1 MIIMNIKKLSVAAAV
16 SALTFATA
24 SNAVLGPI
32 PIYLNT
38 EYRTANPVI
47 GSIASTLNFDAEDI
61 KATGANT
68 FIDFLATVPSV
79 GLFNGH
85 GNVPAV
91 FMRGG
96 HSNHTLILVDGVKIN
111 SASSQNGAAEYGLA
125 NVALND
131 IEKIEIVKGSGS
143 VLYGAQAVSGVINI
157 TTKKGANG
165 TRSTVSMKYG
175 THNSKTY
182 ELSAS
187 GGSTEG
193 FVRFSHNKY
202 TTDGIDA
209 RDADITD
216 DKDGVDNQT
225 TQIKFGNERHH
236 ITYLESRL
244 KNEYDRCWDG
254 TQSVDNCL
262 GDTKLNKVL
271 ISTNKKINNTW
282 SAKLSLAQIT
292 DTRDETKGSVFTLGD
307 QYKRTDIT
315 LLNDIRIDKA
325 LLNIGLSQVD
335 DKNTNNNQQITSK
348 EAFINWQKEIDNI
361 DINTGARHIKHSKF
375 SNETVYNLGIAKYL
389 DKGVKLTSTYNTAFT
404 APSLAQIN
412 AVATLEPETSKN
424 IELGIEKTYDWG
436 VVDVK
441 TYTNKIENAFRSDA
455 TTSWIWTNIGKLT
468 TKGIEVSV
476 SANINNY
483 DLDFSHSYNESRA
496 HDETTQAIR
505 RPKNMTNLTLNKRYA
520 KFNSKVQIIKKS
532 SSFDANNVELAG
544 YTLLNLSTQYQV
556 NNNAKA
562 SLTVN
567 NATDKDYTVA
577 NGFNQFGRTV
587 SLGLDYKF

>member
-1 MIIMNIKKLSVAAAV
+1 MQIRQLSLVAAI
-16 SALTFATA
+16 SALTFTTTT
-24 SNAVLGPI
+24 NAVLGPI

-38 EYRTANPVI
+38 EYRTENPVI
-47 GSIASTLNFDAEDI
+47 GSIASTLTFSDSDI

-68 FIDFLATVPSV
+68 FLDFLATVPSV

-96 HSNHTLILVDGVKIN
+96 HSNHTLILVDGIKIN

-157 TTKKGANG
+157 TTKQGADG
-165 TRSTVSMKYG
+165 ARSAFSMKYG

-193 FVRFSHNKY
+193 FIRFSHNKY

-209 RDADITD
+209 RDTDITD
-216 DKDGVDNQT
+216 DKDGVDNRT
-225 TQIKFGNERHH
+225 TQIKFGNENYHV
-236 ITYLESRL
+236 TYLESRL

-254 TQSVDNCL
+254 AQLVDNCL

-282 SAKLSLAQIT
+282 NAKLSLAQIT
-292 DTRDETKGSVFTLGD
+292 DTRDETKGVVFSLGD
-307 QYKRTDIT
+307 QYTRTDIT
-315 LLNDIRIDKA
+315 LLNDIKIDGA
-325 LLNIGLSQVD
+325 LLNISLSQVN
-335 DKNTNNNQQITSK
+335 DKNTNNNQQLNSK
-348 EAFINWQKEIDNI
+348 EAFINWQKEINSI
-361 DINTGARHIKHSKF
+361 DINTGARYIEHSKF
-375 SNETVYNLGIAKYL
+375 NNETVYNLGIAKYL
-389 DKGVKLTSTYNTAFT
+389 DKRVKLTSTYSTAFT

-436 VVDVK
+436 MVDARA
-441 TYTNKIENAFRSDA
+441 YSNKIENAFRSDV
-455 TTSWIWTNIGKLT
+455 TTGWDWTNIGRLLA
-468 TKGIEVSV
+468 KGIEVSV
-476 SANINNY
+476 NTNINNY
-483 DLDFSHSYNESRA
+483 DLIFSHGYNKSRS

-505 RPKNMTNLTLNKRYA
+505 RPKNTTNLTLGRQYA
-520 KFNSKVQIIKKS
+520 KFNSKMQIIKKS
-532 SSFDANNVELAG
+532 SSLDAGNVELAG

-587 SLGLDYKF
+587 SLGLDYNF

>member
-1 MIIMNIKKLSVAAAV
+1 MKLKQLPLVAAI
-16 SALTFATA
+16 SALTFTTTT
-24 SNAVLGPI
+24 NAVLGPI

-38 EYRTANPVI
+38 EYRTASPVI
-47 GSIASTLNFDAEDI
+47 GSIASTLSFDAEDI

-96 HSNHTLILVDGVKIN
+96 HSNHTLILVDGIKIN

-157 TTKKGANG
+157 TTKKGADG
-165 TRSTVSMKYG
+165 AHSTVSIKHG

-187 GGSTEG
+187 GGSAEG

-209 RDADITD
+209 RDADTTN
-216 DKDGVDNQT
+216 DKDGVDNRT
-225 TQIKFGNERHH
+225 TQIKFGNKHH
-236 ITYLESRL
+236 HVTYSESRL

-271 ISTNKKINNTW
+271 ISTSKKINNTW
-282 SAKLSLAQIT
+282 STKLSLAQIT

-307 QYKRTDIT
+307 QYKRVDIT
-315 LLNDIRIDKA
+315 LLNDIKIDKA

-436 VVDVK
+436 VINIK

-455 TTSWIWTNIGKLT
+455 TTRWIWTNVGRLA
-468 TKGIEVSV
+468 TKGTEVSV
-476 SANINNY
+476 STNINNY
-483 DLDFSHSYNESRA
+483 NLDFSHSYNESSA

-505 RPKNMTNLTLNKRYA
+505 RPKNITNLALNKRYD

-532 SSFDANNVELAG
+532 SSLDAGNVKLSG

-556 NNNAKA
+556 NNNTKA

-587 SLGLDYKF
+587 SLGLDYNF

>member
-1 MIIMNIKKLSVAAAV
+1 MQIRQLSLVAAIT
-16 SALTFATA
+16 ALTFTTTT
-24 SNAVLGPI
+24 NAVLGPI

-38 EYRTANPVI
+38 EYRTENPVI
-47 GSIASTLNFDAEDI
+47 GSIASTLTFSDSDI

-68 FIDFLATVPSV
+68 FLDFLATVPSV

-96 HSNHTLILVDGVKIN
+96 HSNHTLILVDGIKIN

-157 TTKKGANG
+157 TTKQGADG
-165 TRSTVSMKYG
+165 ARSAFSMKYG

-193 FVRFSHNKY
+193 FIRFSHNKY

-209 RDADITD
+209 RDTDITD
-216 DKDGVDNQT
+216 DKDGVDNRT
-225 TQIKFGNERHH
+225 TQIKFGNENYHV
-236 ITYLESRL
+236 TYLESRL

-254 TQSVDNCL
+254 AQLVDNCL

-282 SAKLSLAQIT
+282 NAKLSLAQIT
-292 DTRDETKGSVFTLGD
+292 DTRDETKGVVFSLGD
-307 QYKRTDIT
+307 QYTRTDIT
-315 LLNDIRIDKA
+315 LLNDIKIDGA
-325 LLNIGLSQVD
+325 LLNISLSQVN
-335 DKNTNNNQQITSK
+335 DKNTNNNQQLNSK
-348 EAFINWQKEIDNI
+348 EAFINWQKEINSI
-361 DINTGARHIKHSKF
+361 DINTGARYIEHSKF
-375 SNETVYNLGIAKYL
+375 NNETVYNLGIAKYL
-389 DKGVKLTSTYNTAFT
+389 DKRVKLTSTYSTAFT

-436 VVDVK
+436 MVDARA
-441 TYTNKIENAFRSDA
+441 YSNKIENAFRSDV
-455 TTSWIWTNIGKLT
+455 TTGWDWTNIGRLLA
-468 TKGIEVSV
+468 KGIEVSV
-476 SANINNY
+476 NTNINNY
-483 DLDFSHSYNESRA
+483 DLIFSHGYNKSRS

-505 RPKNMTNLTLNKRYA
+505 RPKNTTNLTLGRQYA
-520 KFNSKVQIIKKS
+520 KFNSKMQIIKKS
-532 SSFDANNVELAG
+532 SSLDAGNVELAG

-587 SLGLDYKF
+587 SLGLDYNF

>member
-1 MIIMNIKKLSVAAAV
+1 MKLKQLSLVAAI
-16 SALTFATA
+16 SALTFTTTT
-24 SNAVLGPI
+24 NAVLGPI

-38 EYRTANPVI
+38 EYRTASPVI
-47 GSIASTLNFDAEDI
+47 GSIASTLSFDAEDI

-143 VLYGAQAVSGVINI
+143 VLYGAQAISGVINI
-157 TTKKGANG
+157 TTKKGADG
-165 TRSTVSMKYG
+165 THSTVSMKYG

-187 GGSTEG
+187 GGSAEG

-216 DKDGVDNQT
+216 DKDGADNRT

-282 SAKLSLAQIT
+282 NTKLSLAQIT
-292 DTRDETKGSVFTLGD
+292 DTRDETKGGVFTLGD

-315 LLNDIRIDKA
+315 LLNDIKIDKA

-348 EAFINWQKEIDNI
+348 EAFINWQKEINSI
-361 DINTGARHIKHSKF
+361 DINTGARYIEHSKF
-375 SNETVYNLGIAKYL
+375 NNETVYNLGIAKYL
-389 DKGVKLTSTYNTAFT
+389 DKGVKLTSTYSTAFT

-436 VVDVK
+436 VVDVR
-441 TYTNKIENAFRSDA
+441 TYTNKIENAFRSDD
-455 TTSWIWTNIGKLT
+455 TTSWAWTNIGKLT

-505 RPKNMTNLTLNKRYA
+505 RPKNMTNLTLSKQYA
-520 KFNSKVQIIKKS
+520 KFNSKMQIIKKS
-532 SSFDANNVELAG
+532 SSLDAGNVELAG

-587 SLGLDYKF
+587 SLGLDYNF

>member
-1 MIIMNIKKLSVAAAV
+1 MQLKQLSLVAAI
-16 SALTFATA
+16 SALTFTTTT
-24 SNAVLGPI
+24 NAVLGPI

-38 EYRTANPVI
+38 EYRTENPVI
-47 GSIASTLNFDAEDI
+47 GSIASTLTFSDSDI

-68 FIDFLATVPSV
+68 FLDFLATVPSV

-96 HSNHTLILVDGVKIN
+96 HSNHTLILVDGIKIN

-157 TTKKGANG
+157 TTKQGADG
-165 TRSTVSMKYG
+165 ARSAFSMKYG

-193 FVRFSHNKY
+193 FIRFSHNKY

-209 RDADITD
+209 RDTDITD
-216 DKDGVDNQT
+216 DKDGVDNRT
-225 TQIKFGNERHH
+225 TQIKFGNENYHV
-236 ITYLESRL
+236 TYLESRL

-254 TQSVDNCL
+254 AQLVDNCL

-282 SAKLSLAQIT
+282 NAKLSLAQIT
-292 DTRDETKGSVFTLGD
+292 DTRDETKGVVFSLGD
-307 QYKRTDIT
+307 QYTRTDIT
-315 LLNDIRIDKA
+315 LLNDIKIDGA
-325 LLNIGLSQVD
+325 LLNISLSQVN
-335 DKNTNNNQQITSK
+335 DKNTNNNQQLNSK
-348 EAFINWQKEIDNI
+348 EAFINWQKEINSI
-361 DINTGARHIKHSKF
+361 DINTGARYIEHSKF
-375 SNETVYNLGIAKYL
+375 NNETVYNLGIAKYL
-389 DKGVKLTSTYNTAFT
+389 DKRVKLTSTYSTAFT

-436 VVDVK
+436 MVDARA
-441 TYTNKIENAFRSDA
+441 YSNKIENAFRSDV
-455 TTSWIWTNIGKLT
+455 TTGWDWTNIGRLLA
-468 TKGIEVSV
+468 KGIEVSV
-476 SANINNY
+476 NTNINNY
-483 DLDFSHSYNESRA
+483 DLIFSHGYNKSRS

-505 RPKNMTNLTLNKRYA
+505 RPKNTTNLTLGRQYA
-520 KFNSKVQIIKKS
+520 KFNSKMQIIKKS
-532 SSFDANNVELAG
+532 SSLDAGNVELAG

-587 SLGLDYKF
+587 SLGLDYNF

>member
-1 MIIMNIKKLSVAAAV
+1 MQIRQLSLVAAI
-16 SALTFATA
+16 SALTFTTTT
-24 SNAVLGPI
+24 NAVLGPI

-38 EYRTANPVI
+38 EYRTENPVI
-47 GSIASTLNFDAEDI
+47 GSIASTLTFTDSDI

-68 FIDFLATVPSV
+68 FLDFLATVPSV

-96 HSNHTLILVDGVKIN
+96 HSNHTLILVDGIKIN

-157 TTKKGANG
+157 TTKQGADG
-165 TRSTVSMKYG
+165 ARSAVSMKYG

-193 FVRFSHNKY
+193 FIRFSHNKY

-209 RDADITD
+209 RDTDITD
-216 DKDGVDNQT
+216 DKDGVDNRT
-225 TQIKFGNERHH
+225 TQIKFGNENYHV
-236 ITYLESRL
+236 TYLESRL

-254 TQSVDNCL
+254 AQLVDNCL

-282 SAKLSLAQIT
+282 NAKLSLAQIT
-292 DTRDETKGSVFTLGD
+292 DTRDETKGVVFSLGD
-307 QYKRTDIT
+307 QYTRTDIT
-315 LLNDIRIDKA
+315 LLNDIKIDGA
-325 LLNIGLSQVD
+325 LLNISLSQVN
-335 DKNTNNNQQITSK
+335 DKNTNNNQQLNSK
-348 EAFINWQKEIDNI
+348 EAFINWQKEINSI
-361 DINTGARHIKHSKF
+361 DINTGARYIEHSKF
-375 SNETVYNLGIAKYL
+375 NNETVYNLGIAKYL
-389 DKGVKLTSTYNTAFT
+389 DKRVKLTSTYSTAFT

-436 VVDVK
+436 MVDARA
-441 TYTNKIENAFRSDA
+441 YSNKIENAFRSDD
-455 TTSWIWTNIGKLT
+455 TTGWSWTNIGRLL

-476 SANINNY
+476 NTHINNY
-483 DLDFSHSYNESRA
+483 DLIFSHGYNKSRA

-505 RPKNMTNLTLNKRYA
+505 RPKNTTNLTLGRQYA
-520 KFNSKVQIIKKS
+520 KFNSKMQIIKKS
-532 SSFDANNVELAG
+532 SSLDTGNVELAG

-587 SLGLDYKF
+587 SLGLDYNF

>member
-1 MIIMNIKKLSVAAAV
+1 MQIRQLSLVAAI
-16 SALTFATA
+16 SALTFTTTT
-24 SNAVLGPI
+24 NAVLGPI

-38 EYRTANPVI
+38 EYRTENPVI
-47 GSIASTLNFDAEDI
+47 GSIASTLTFTDSDI

-68 FIDFLATVPSV
+68 FLDFLATVPSV

-96 HSNHTLILVDGVKIN
+96 HSNHTLILVDGIKIN

-157 TTKKGANG
+157 TTKQGADG
-165 TRSTVSMKYG
+165 ARSAFSMKYG

-193 FVRFSHNKY
+193 FIRFSHNKY

-209 RDADITD
+209 RDTDITD
-216 DKDGVDNQT
+216 DKDGVDNRT
-225 TQIKFGNERHH
+225 TQIKFGNENYHV
-236 ITYLESRL
+236 TYLESRL

-254 TQSVDNCL
+254 AQLVDNCL

-282 SAKLSLAQIT
+282 NAKLSLAQIT
-292 DTRDETKGSVFTLGD
+292 DTRDETKGVVFSLGD
-307 QYKRTDIT
+307 QYTRTDIT
-315 LLNDIRIDKA
+315 LLNDIKIDGA
-325 LLNIGLSQVD
+325 LLNISLSQVN
-335 DKNTNNNQQITSK
+335 DKNTNNNQQINSK
-348 EAFINWQKEIDNI
+348 EAFINWQKEINSI
-361 DINTGARHIKHSKF
+361 DINTGARYIEHSKF
-375 SNETVYNLGIAKYL
+375 NNETVYNLGIAKYL
-389 DKGVKLTSTYNTAFT
+389 DKRVKLTSTYSTAFT

-436 VVDVK
+436 MVDARA
-441 TYTNKIENAFRSDA
+441 YSNKIENAFRSDV
-455 TTSWIWTNIGKLT
+455 TTGWDWTNIGRLLA
-468 TKGIEVSV
+468 KGIEVSV
-476 SANINNY
+476 NTNINNY
-483 DLDFSHSYNESRA
+483 DLIFSHGYNKSRS

-505 RPKNMTNLTLNKRYA
+505 RPKNTTNLTLGRQYA
-520 KFNSKVQIIKKS
+520 KFNSKMQIIKKS
-532 SSFDANNVELAG
+532 SSLDAGNVELAG

-587 SLGLDYKF
+587 SLGLDYNF

>member
-1 MIIMNIKKLSVAAAV
+1 MQIRQLSLVAAI
-16 SALTFATA
+16 SALTFTTTT
-24 SNAVLGPI
+24 NAVLGPI

-38 EYRTANPVI
+38 EYRTENPVI
-47 GSIASTLNFDAEDI
+47 GSIASTLTFSDSDI

-68 FIDFLATVPSV
+68 FLDFLATVPSV

-96 HSNHTLILVDGVKIN
+96 HSNHTLILVDGIKIN

-157 TTKKGANG
+157 TTKQGADG
-165 TRSTVSMKYG
+165 ARSAFSMKYG

-209 RDADITD
+209 RDTDITD
-216 DKDGVDNQT
+216 DKDGVDNRT
-225 TQIKFGNERHH
+225 TQIKFGNENYHV
-236 ITYLESRL
+236 TYLESRL

-254 TQSVDNCL
+254 AQLVDNCL

-282 SAKLSLAQIT
+282 NAKLSLAQIT
-292 DTRDETKGSVFTLGD
+292 DTRDETKGVVFSLGD
-307 QYKRTDIT
+307 QYTRTDIT
-315 LLNDIRIDKA
+315 LLNDIKIDGA
-325 LLNIGLSQVD
+325 LLNISLSQVN
-335 DKNTNNNQQITSK
+335 DKNTNNNQQINSK
-348 EAFINWQKEIDNI
+348 EAFINWQKEINSI
-361 DINTGARHIKHSKF
+361 DINTGARYIEHSKF
-375 SNETVYNLGIAKYL
+375 NNETVYNLGIAKYL
-389 DKGVKLTSTYNTAFT
+389 DKRVKLTSTYSTAFT

-436 VVDVK
+436 MVDARA
-441 TYTNKIENAFRSDA
+441 YSNKIENAFRSDV
-455 TTSWIWTNIGKLT
+455 TTGWDWTNIGRLLA
-468 TKGIEVSV
+468 KGIEVSV
-476 SANINNY
+476 NTNINNY
-483 DLDFSHSYNESRA
+483 DLIFSHGYNKSRS

-505 RPKNMTNLTLNKRYA
+505 RPKNTTNLTLGRQYA
-520 KFNSKVQIIKKS
+520 KFNSKMQIIKKS
-532 SSFDANNVELAG
+532 SSLDAGNVELAG

-587 SLGLDYKF
+587 SLGLDYNF

>member
-1 MIIMNIKKLSVAAAV
+1 MQIRQLSLVAAI
-16 SALTFATA
+16 SALTFTTTT
-24 SNAVLGPI
+24 NAVLGPI

-38 EYRTANPVI
+38 EYRTENPVI
-47 GSIASTLNFDAEDI
+47 GSIASTLTFTDSDI

-68 FIDFLATVPSV
+68 FLDFLATVPSV

-96 HSNHTLILVDGVKIN
+96 HSNHTLILVDGIKIN

-157 TTKKGANG
+157 TTKQGADG
-165 TRSTVSMKYG
+165 ARSAVSMKYG

-193 FVRFSHNKY
+193 FIRFSHNKY

-209 RDADITD
+209 RDTDITD
-216 DKDGVDNQT
+216 DKDGVDNRT
-225 TQIKFGNERHH
+225 TQIKFGNENYHV
-236 ITYLESRL
+236 TYLESRL

-254 TQSVDNCL
+254 AQLVDNCL

-282 SAKLSLAQIT
+282 NAKLSLAQIT
-292 DTRDETKGSVFTLGD
+292 DTRDETKGVVFSLGD
-307 QYKRTDIT
+307 QYTRTDIT
-315 LLNDIRIDKA
+315 LLNDIKIDGA
-325 LLNIGLSQVD
+325 LLNISLSQVN
-335 DKNTNNNQQITSK
+335 DKNTNNNQQLNSK
-348 EAFINWQKEIDNI
+348 EAFINWQKEINSI
-361 DINTGARHIKHSKF
+361 DINTGARYIEHSKF
-375 SNETVYNLGIAKYL
+375 NNETVYNLGIAKYL
-389 DKGVKLTSTYNTAFT
+389 DKRVKLTSTYSTAFT

-436 VVDVK
+436 MVDARA
-441 TYTNKIENAFRSDA
+441 YSNKIENAFRSDV
-455 TTSWIWTNIGKLT
+455 TTGWDWTNIGRLLA
-468 TKGIEVSV
+468 KGIEVSV
-476 SANINNY
+476 NTNINNY
-483 DLDFSHSYNESRA
+483 DLIFSHGYNKSRA

-505 RPKNMTNLTLNKRYA
+505 RPKNTTNLTLGRQYA
-520 KFNSKVQIIKKS
+520 KFNSKMQIIKKS
-532 SSFDANNVELAG
+532 SSLDAGNVELAG

-587 SLGLDYKF
+587 SLGLDYNF

>member
-1 MIIMNIKKLSVAAAV
+1 MKLKQLSLVAAI
-16 SALTFATA
+16 SALTFTTTT
-24 SNAVLGPI
+24 NAVLGPI

-38 EYRTANPVI
+38 EYRTASPVI
-47 GSIASTLNFDAEDI
+47 GSIASTLSFDAEDI

-143 VLYGAQAVSGVINI
+143 VLYGAQAISGVINI
-157 TTKKGANG
+157 TTKKGADG
-165 TRSTVSMKYG
+165 THSTVSMKYG

-187 GGSTEG
+187 GGSAEG

-216 DKDGVDNQT
+216 DKDGADNRA

-282 SAKLSLAQIT
+282 NTKLSLAQIT
-292 DTRDETKGSVFTLGD
+292 DTRDETKGGVFTLGD

-315 LLNDIRIDKA
+315 LLNDIKIDKA

-348 EAFINWQKEIDNI
+348 EAFINWQKEINSI
-361 DINTGARHIKHSKF
+361 DINTGARYIEHSKF
-375 SNETVYNLGIAKYL
+375 NNETVYNLGIAKYL
-389 DKGVKLTSTYNTAFT
+389 DKGVKLTSTYSTAFT

-436 VVDVK
+436 VVDVR
-441 TYTNKIENAFRSDA
+441 TYTNKIENAFRSDD
-455 TTSWIWTNIGKLT
+455 TTSWAWTNIGKLT

-505 RPKNMTNLTLNKRYA
+505 RPKNMTNLTLSKQYA
-520 KFNSKVQIIKKS
+520 KFNSKMQIIKKS
-532 SSFDANNVELAG
+532 SSLDAGNVELAG

-587 SLGLDYKF
+587 SLGLDYNF

>member
-1 MIIMNIKKLSVAAAV
+1 MQLRQLSLVAAI
-16 SALTFATA
+16 SALTFSTTT
-24 SNAVLGPI
+24 NAVLGPI

-38 EYRTANPVI
+38 EYRTENPVI
-47 GSIASTLNFDAEDI
+47 GSIASTLTFSDSDI

-68 FIDFLATVPSV
+68 FLDFLATVPSV

-96 HSNHTLILVDGVKIN
+96 HSNHTLILVDGIKIN

-157 TTKKGANG
+157 TTKQGADG
-165 TRSTVSMKYG
+165 ARSAFSMKYG

-193 FVRFSHNKY
+193 FIRFSHNKY

-209 RDADITD
+209 RDTDITD
-216 DKDGVDNQT
+216 DKDGVDNRT
-225 TQIKFGNERHH
+225 TQIKFGNENYHV
-236 ITYLESRL
+236 TYLESRL

-254 TQSVDNCL
+254 AQLVDNCL

-282 SAKLSLAQIT
+282 NAKLSLAQIT
-292 DTRDETKGSVFTLGD
+292 DTRDETKGVVFSLGD
-307 QYKRTDIT
+307 QYTRTDIT
-315 LLNDIRIDKA
+315 LLNDIKIDGA
-325 LLNIGLSQVD
+325 LLNISLSQVN
-335 DKNTNNNQQITSK
+335 DKNTNNNQQLNSK
-348 EAFINWQKEIDNI
+348 EAFINWQKEINSI
-361 DINTGARHIKHSKF
+361 DINTGARYIEHSKF
-375 SNETVYNLGIAKYL
+375 NNETVYNLGIAKYL
-389 DKGVKLTSTYNTAFT
+389 DKRVKLTSTYSTAFT

-436 VVDVK
+436 MVDARA
-441 TYTNKIENAFRSDA
+441 YSNKIENAFRSDV
-455 TTSWIWTNIGKLT
+455 TTGWDWTNIGRLLA
-468 TKGIEVSV
+468 KGIEVSV
-476 SANINNY
+476 NTNINNY
-483 DLDFSHSYNESRA
+483 DLIFSHGYNKSRS

-505 RPKNMTNLTLNKRYA
+505 RPKNTTNLTLGRQYA
-520 KFNSKVQIIKKS
+520 KFNSKMQIIKKS
-532 SSFDANNVELAG
+532 SSLDAGNVELAG

-587 SLGLDYKF
+587 SLGLDYNF

>member
-1 MIIMNIKKLSVAAAV
+1 MQLKQLSLVAAI
-16 SALTFATA
+16 SALTFTTTT
-24 SNAVLGPI
+24 NAVLGPI

-38 EYRTANPVI
+38 EYRTENPVI
-47 GSIASTLNFDAEDI
+47 GSIASTLTFSDSDI

-68 FIDFLATVPSV
+68 FLDFLATVPSV

-96 HSNHTLILVDGVKIN
+96 HSNHTLILVDGIKIN

-157 TTKKGANG
+157 TTKQGADG
-165 TRSTVSMKYG
+165 ARSAFSMKYG

-193 FVRFSHNKY
+193 FIRFSHNKY

-209 RDADITD
+209 RDTDITD
-216 DKDGVDNQT
+216 DKDGVDNRT
-225 TQIKFGNERHH
+225 TQIKFGNENYHV
-236 ITYLESRL
+236 TYLESRL

-254 TQSVDNCL
+254 AQLVDNCL

-282 SAKLSLAQIT
+282 NAKLSLAQIT
-292 DTRDETKGSVFTLGD
+292 DTRDETKGVVFSLGD
-307 QYKRTDIT
+307 QYTRTDIT
-315 LLNDIRIDKA
+315 LLNDIKIDGA
-325 LLNIGLSQVD
+325 LLNISLSQVN
-335 DKNTNNNQQITSK
+335 DKNTNNNQQLNSK
-348 EAFINWQKEIDNI
+348 EAFINWQKEINSI
-361 DINTGARHIKHSKF
+361 DINTGARYIEHSKF
-375 SNETVYNLGIAKYL
+375 NNETVYNLGIAKYL
-389 DKGVKLTSTYNTAFT
+389 DKRVKLTSTYSTAFT

-436 VVDVK
+436 MVDARA
-441 TYTNKIENAFRSDA
+441 YSNKIENAFRSDV
-455 TTSWIWTNIGKLT
+455 TTGWDWTNIGRLLA
-468 TKGIEVSV
+468 KGIEVSV
-476 SANINNY
+476 NTNINNY
-483 DLDFSHSYNESRA
+483 DLIFSHGYNKSRS

-505 RPKNMTNLTLNKRYA
+505 RPKNTTNLTLGRQYA
-520 KFNSKVQIIKKS
+520 KFNSKMQIIKKS
-532 SSFDANNVELAG
+532 SSLDTGNVELAG

-587 SLGLDYKF
+587 SLGLDYNF

>member
-1 MIIMNIKKLSVAAAV
+1 MNIKQLSVAAAV
-16 SALTFATA
+16 SALTFTTA

-38 EYRTANPVI
+38 EYRTDSPVI
-47 GSIASTLNFDAEDI
+47 GSIASTLSFDAEDI

-157 TTKKGANG
+157 TTKKGADG
-165 TRSTVSMKYG
+165 THSTVSMKYG

-187 GGSTEG
+187 GGSAEG

-216 DKDGVDNQT
+216 DKDGADNRA

-282 SAKLSLAQIT
+282 NTKLSLAQIT
-292 DTRDETKGSVFTLGD
+292 DTRDETKGGVFTLGD

-315 LLNDIRIDKA
+315 LLNDIKIDKA

-348 EAFINWQKEIDNI
+348 EAFINWQKEINSI
-361 DINTGARHIKHSKF
+361 DINTGARYIEHSKF
-375 SNETVYNLGIAKYL
+375 NNETVYNLGIAKYL
-389 DKGVKLTSTYNTAFT
+389 DKGVKLTSTYSTAFT

-436 VVDVK
+436 VVDVR
-441 TYTNKIENAFRSDA
+441 TYTNKIENAFRSDD
-455 TTSWIWTNIGKLT
+455 TTSWAWTNIGKLT

-505 RPKNMTNLTLNKRYA
+505 RPKNMTNLTLSKQYA
-520 KFNSKVQIIKKS
+520 KFNSKMQIIKKS
-532 SSFDANNVELAG
+532 SSLDAGNVELAG

-587 SLGLDYKF
+587 SLGLDYNF

>member
-1 MIIMNIKKLSVAAAV
+1 MQIRQLSLVAAI
-16 SALTFATA
+16 SALTFTTTT
-24 SNAVLGPI
+24 NAVLGPI

-38 EYRTANPVI
+38 EYRTENPVI
-47 GSIASTLNFDAEDI
+47 GSIASTLTFSDSDI

-68 FIDFLATVPSV
+68 FLDFLATVPSV

-96 HSNHTLILVDGVKIN
+96 HSNHTLILVDGIKIN

-157 TTKKGANG
+157 TTKQGADG
-165 TRSTVSMKYG
+165 ARSAFSMKYG

-193 FVRFSHNKY
+193 FIRFSHNKY

-209 RDADITD
+209 RDTDITD
-216 DKDGVDNQT
+216 DKDGVDNRT
-225 TQIKFGNERHH
+225 TQIKFGNENYHV
-236 ITYLESRL
+236 TYLESRL

-254 TQSVDNCL
+254 AQLVDNCL

-282 SAKLSLAQIT
+282 NAKLSLAQIT
-292 DTRDETKGSVFTLGD
+292 DTRDETKGVVFSLGD
-307 QYKRTDIT
+307 QYTRTDIT
-315 LLNDIRIDKA
+315 LLNDIKIDGA
-325 LLNIGLSQVD
+325 LLNISLSQVN
-335 DKNTNNNQQITSK
+335 DKNTNNNQQLNSK
-348 EAFINWQKEIDNI
+348 EAFINWQKEINSI
-361 DINTGARHIKHSKF
+361 DINTGARYIEHSKF
-375 SNETVYNLGIAKYL
+375 NNETVYNLGIAKYL
-389 DKGVKLTSTYNTAFT
+389 DKRVKLTSTYSTAFT

-436 VVDVK
+436 MVDARA
-441 TYTNKIENAFRSDA
+441 YSNKIENAFRSDV
-455 TTSWIWTNIGKLT
+455 TTGWDWTNIGRLLA
-468 TKGIEVSV
+468 KGIEVSV
-476 SANINNY
+476 NTNINNY
-483 DLDFSHSYNESRA
+483 DLIFSHGYNKSRA

-505 RPKNMTNLTLNKRYA
+505 RPKNTTNLTLGRQYA
-520 KFNSKVQIIKKS
+520 KFNSKMQIIKKS
-532 SSFDANNVELAG
+532 SSLDAGNVELAG

-587 SLGLDYKF
+587 SLGLDYNF

>member
-1 MIIMNIKKLSVAAAV
+1 MKLKQLSLVAAI
-16 SALTFATA
+16 SALTFTTTT
-24 SNAVLGPI
+24 NAVLGPI

-38 EYRTANPVI
+38 EYRTDSPVI
-47 GSIASTLNFDAEDI
+47 GSIASTLSFDAEDI

-68 FIDFLATVPSV
+68 FLDFLATVPSV

-96 HSNHTLILVDGVKIN
+96 HSNHTLILVDGIKIN

-157 TTKKGANG
+157 TTKKGADS
-165 TRSTVSMKYG
+165 TRSAISMKYG

-182 ELSAS
+182 DLSVS
-187 GGSTEG
+187 GGSVDG

-209 RDADITD
+209 RDADTTN
-216 DKDGVDNQT
+216 DKDGVDNRT
-225 TQIKFGNERHH
+225 TQIKFGNEHYH
-236 ITYLESRL
+236 VTYLESRL

-282 SAKLSLAQIT
+282 NAKLSLAQIT

-315 LLNDIRIDKA
+315 LLNDIKIDEA

-348 EAFINWQKEIDNI
+348 EAFINWQKKINSI
-361 DINTGARHIKHSKF
+361 DINTGARYIEHSKF
-375 SNETVYNLGIAKYL
+375 NNETVYNLGIAKHL
-389 DKGVKLTSTYNTAFT
+389 DKGVKLTSTYSTAFT
-404 APSLAQIN
+404 TPSLAQIN

-436 VVDVK
+436 MVDVR

-455 TTSWIWTNIGKLT
+455 TTSWIWTNIGRLT
-468 TKGIEVSV
+468 TKGIEVS
-476 SANINNY
+476 ANTNINNY
-483 DLDFSHSYNESRA
+483 DLNFSHGYNKSRA

-505 RPKNMTNLTLNKRYA
+505 RPKKTTNLTLSKQYA
-520 KFNSKVQIIKKS
+520 KFNSKMQIIKKS
-532 SSFDANNVELAG
+532 SSLDAGNIELAG

-556 NNNAKA
+556 NNNTKA

-567 NATDKDYTVA
+567 NATNKDYTVA

-587 SLGLDYKF
+587 SLGLDYNF

>member
-1 MIIMNIKKLSVAAAV
+1 MKLKQLSLVAAI
-16 SALTFATA
+16 SALTFTTTT
-24 SNAVLGPI
+24 NAVLGPI

-38 EYRTANPVI
+38 EYRTASPVI
-47 GSIASTLNFDAEDI
+47 GSIASTLSFDAEDI

-157 TTKKGANG
+157 TTKKGADG
-165 TRSTVSMKYG
+165 THSTVSMKYG

-187 GGSTEG
+187 GGSAEG

-216 DKDGVDNQT
+216 DKDGADNRA

-282 SAKLSLAQIT
+282 NTKLSLAQIT
-292 DTRDETKGSVFTLGD
+292 DTRDETKGGVFTLGD

-315 LLNDIRIDKA
+315 LLNDIKIDKA

-348 EAFINWQKEIDNI
+348 EAFINWQKEINSI
-361 DINTGARHIKHSKF
+361 DINTGARYIEHSKF
-375 SNETVYNLGIAKYL
+375 NNETVYNLGIAKYL
-389 DKGVKLTSTYNTAFT
+389 DKGVKLTSTYSTAFT

-436 VVDVK
+436 VVDVR
-441 TYTNKIENAFRSDA
+441 TYTNKIENAFRSDD
-455 TTSWIWTNIGKLT
+455 TTSWAWTNIGKLT

-505 RPKNMTNLTLNKRYA
+505 RPKNMTNLTLSKQYA
-520 KFNSKVQIIKKS
+520 KFNSKMQIIKKS
-532 SSFDANNVELAG
+532 SSLDAGNVELAG

-587 SLGLDYKF
+587 SLGLDYNF

>member
-1 MIIMNIKKLSVAAAV
+1 
-16 SALTFATA
+16 
-24 SNAVLGPI
+24 
-32 PIYLNT
+32 
-38 EYRTANPVI
+38 
-47 GSIASTLNFDAEDI
+47 
-61 KATGANT
+61 
-68 FIDFLATVPSV
+68 
-79 GLFNGH
+79 
-85 GNVPAV
+85 
-91 FMRGG
+91 MRGG
-96 HSNHTLILVDGVKIN
+96 HSNHTLILVDGIKIN

-157 TTKKGANG
+157 TTKQGADG
-165 TRSTVSMKYG
+165 ARSAVSMKYG

-209 RDADITD
+209 RDTDITD
-216 DKDGVDNQT
+216 DKDGVDNRT
-225 TQIKFGNERHH
+225 TQIKFGNENYHV
-236 ITYLESRL
+236 TYLESRL

-254 TQSVDNCL
+254 AQLVDNCL

-282 SAKLSLAQIT
+282 NAKLSLAQIT
-292 DTRDETKGSVFTLGD
+292 DTRDETKGVVFSLGD

-315 LLNDIRIDKA
+315 LLNDIKIDGA
-325 LLNIGLSQVD
+325 LLNISLSQVN
-335 DKNTNNNQQITSK
+335 DKNINNNQQINSK
-348 EAFINWQKEIDNI
+348 EAFINWQKEINSI
-361 DINTGARHIKHSKF
+361 DINTGARYIEHSKF
-375 SNETVYNLGIAKYL
+375 NNETVYNLGIAKYL
-389 DKGVKLTSTYNTAFT
+389 DKRVKLTSTYSTAFT

-436 VVDVK
+436 MVDARA
-441 TYTNKIENAFRSDA
+441 YSNKIENAFRSDD
-455 TTSWIWTNIGKLT
+455 TTGWSWTNIGRLL

-476 SANINNY
+476 NTHINNY
-483 DLDFSHSYNESRA
+483 DLIFSHGYNKSRA

-505 RPKNMTNLTLNKRYA
+505 RPKNTTNLTLGRQYA
-520 KFNSKVQIIKKS
+520 KFNSKMQIIKKS
-532 SSFDANNVELAG
+532 SSLDTGNVELAG

-587 SLGLDYKF
+587 SLGLDYNF

>member
-1 MIIMNIKKLSVAAAV
+1 MQIRQLSLVAAI
-16 SALTFATA
+16 SALTFTTTT
-24 SNAVLGPI
+24 NAVLGPI

-38 EYRTANPVI
+38 EYRTENPVI
-47 GSIASTLNFDAEDI
+47 GSIASTLTFTDSDI

-68 FIDFLATVPSV
+68 FLDFLATVPSV

-96 HSNHTLILVDGVKIN
+96 HSNHTLILVDGIKIN

-157 TTKKGANG
+157 TTKQGADG
-165 TRSTVSMKYG
+165 ARSAFSMKYG

-193 FVRFSHNKY
+193 FIRFSHNKY

-209 RDADITD
+209 RDTDITD
-216 DKDGVDNQT
+216 DKDGVDNRT
-225 TQIKFGNERHH
+225 TQIKFGNENYHV
-236 ITYLESRL
+236 TYLESRL

-254 TQSVDNCL
+254 AQLVDNCL

-282 SAKLSLAQIT
+282 NAKLSLAQIT
-292 DTRDETKGSVFTLGD
+292 DTRDETKGVVFSLGD
-307 QYKRTDIT
+307 QYTRTDIT
-315 LLNDIRIDKA
+315 LLNDIKIDGA
-325 LLNIGLSQVD
+325 LLNISLSQVN
-335 DKNTNNNQQITSK
+335 DKNTNNNQQLNSK
-348 EAFINWQKEIDNI
+348 EAFINWQKEINSI
-361 DINTGARHIKHSKF
+361 DINTGARYIEHSKF
-375 SNETVYNLGIAKYL
+375 NNETVYNLGIAKYL
-389 DKGVKLTSTYNTAFT
+389 DKRVKLTSTYSTAFT

-436 VVDVK
+436 MVDARA
-441 TYTNKIENAFRSDA
+441 YSNKIENAFRSDD
-455 TTSWIWTNIGKLT
+455 TTGWSWTNIGRLL

-476 SANINNY
+476 NTHINNY
-483 DLDFSHSYNESRA
+483 DLIFSHGYNKSRS

-505 RPKNMTNLTLNKRYA
+505 RPKNTTNLTLGRQYA
-520 KFNSKVQIIKKS
+520 KFNSKMQIIKKS
-532 SSFDANNVELAG
+532 SSLDAGNVELAG

-587 SLGLDYKF
+587 SLGLDYNF

>member
-1 MIIMNIKKLSVAAAV
+1 MQIRQLSLVAAI
-16 SALTFATA
+16 SALTFTTTT
-24 SNAVLGPI
+24 NAVLGPI

-38 EYRTANPVI
+38 EYRTENPVI
-47 GSIASTLNFDAEDI
+47 GSIASTLTFTDSDI

-68 FIDFLATVPSV
+68 FLDFLATVPSV

-96 HSNHTLILVDGVKIN
+96 HSNHTLILVDGIKIN

-157 TTKKGANG
+157 TTKQGADG
-165 TRSTVSMKYG
+165 ARSAFSMKYG

-193 FVRFSHNKY
+193 FIRFSHNKY

-209 RDADITD
+209 RDTDITD
-216 DKDGVDNQT
+216 DKDGVDNRT
-225 TQIKFGNERHH
+225 TQIKFGNENYHV
-236 ITYLESRL
+236 TYLESRL

-254 TQSVDNCL
+254 AQLVDNCL

-282 SAKLSLAQIT
+282 NAKLSLAQIT
-292 DTRDETKGSVFTLGD
+292 DTRDETKGVVFSLGD
-307 QYKRTDIT
+307 QYTRTDIT
-315 LLNDIRIDKA
+315 LLNDIKIDGA
-325 LLNIGLSQVD
+325 LLNISLSQVN
-335 DKNTNNNQQITSK
+335 DKNINNNQQINSK
-348 EAFINWQKEIDNI
+348 EAFINWQKEINSI
-361 DINTGARHIKHSKF
+361 DINTGARYIEHSKF
-375 SNETVYNLGIAKYL
+375 NNETVYNLGIAKYL
-389 DKGVKLTSTYNTAFT
+389 DKRVKLTSTYSTAFT

-436 VVDVK
+436 MVDARA
-441 TYTNKIENAFRSDA
+441 YSNKIENAFRSDV
-455 TTSWIWTNIGKLT
+455 TTGWDWTNIGRLLA
-468 TKGIEVSV
+468 KGIEVSV
-476 SANINNY
+476 NTNINNY
-483 DLDFSHSYNESRA
+483 DLIFSHGYNKSRS

-505 RPKNMTNLTLNKRYA
+505 RPKNTTNLTLGRQYA
-520 KFNSKVQIIKKS
+520 KFNSKMQIIKKS
-532 SSFDANNVELAG
+532 SSLDAGNVELAG

-587 SLGLDYKF
+587 SLGLDYNF

>member
-1 MIIMNIKKLSVAAAV
+1 MKLKQLSLVAAI
-16 SALTFATA
+16 SALTFTTTT
-24 SNAVLGPI
+24 NAVLGPI

-38 EYRTANPVI
+38 EYRTASPVI
-47 GSIASTLNFDAEDI
+47 GSIASTLSFDAEDI

-157 TTKKGANG
+157 TTKKGADG
-165 TRSTVSMKYG
+165 THSTVSMKYG

-187 GGSTEG
+187 GGSAEG

-216 DKDGVDNQT
+216 DKDGADNRT

-282 SAKLSLAQIT
+282 NTKLSLAQIT
-292 DTRDETKGSVFTLGD
+292 DTRDETKGGVFTLGD

-315 LLNDIRIDKA
+315 LLNDIKIDKA

-348 EAFINWQKEIDNI
+348 EAFINWQKEINSI
-361 DINTGARHIKHSKF
+361 DINTGARYIEHSKF
-375 SNETVYNLGIAKYL
+375 NNETVYNLGIAKYL
-389 DKGVKLTSTYNTAFT
+389 DKGVKLTSTYSTAFT

-436 VVDVK
+436 VVDVR
-441 TYTNKIENAFRSDA
+441 TYTNKIENAFRSDD
-455 TTSWIWTNIGKLT
+455 TTSWAWTNIGKLT

-505 RPKNMTNLTLNKRYA
+505 RPKNMTNLTLSKQYA
-520 KFNSKVQIIKKS
+520 KFNSKMQIIKKS
-532 SSFDANNVELAG
+532 SSLDAGNVELAG

-587 SLGLDYKF
+587 SLGLDYNF

>member
-1 MIIMNIKKLSVAAAV
+1 MQIRQLSLVAAI
-16 SALTFATA
+16 SALTFTTTT
-24 SNAVLGPI
+24 NAVLGPI

-38 EYRTANPVI
+38 EYRTENPVI
-47 GSIASTLNFDAEDI
+47 GSIASTLTFTDSDI

-68 FIDFLATVPSV
+68 FLDFLATVPSV

-96 HSNHTLILVDGVKIN
+96 HSNHTLILVDGIKIN

-157 TTKKGANG
+157 TTKQGADG
-165 TRSTVSMKYG
+165 ARSAVSMKYG

-193 FVRFSHNKY
+193 FIRFSHNKY

-209 RDADITD
+209 RDTDITD
-216 DKDGVDNQT
+216 DKDGVDNRT
-225 TQIKFGNERHH
+225 TQIKFGNENYHV
-236 ITYLESRL
+236 TYLESRL

-254 TQSVDNCL
+254 AQLVDNCL

-282 SAKLSLAQIT
+282 NAKLSLAQIT
-292 DTRDETKGSVFTLGD
+292 DARDETKGVVFSLGD
-307 QYKRTDIT
+307 QYTRTDIT
-315 LLNDIRIDKA
+315 LLNDIKIDGA
-325 LLNIGLSQVD
+325 LLNISLSQVN
-335 DKNTNNNQQITSK
+335 DKNTNNNQQINSK
-348 EAFINWQKEIDNI
+348 EAFINWQKEINSI
-361 DINTGARHIKHSKF
+361 DINTGARYIEHSKF
-375 SNETVYNLGIAKYL
+375 NNETVYNLGIAKYL
-389 DKGVKLTSTYNTAFT
+389 DKRVKLTSTYSTAFT

-436 VVDVK
+436 MVDARA
-441 TYTNKIENAFRSDA
+441 YSNKIENAFRSDV
-455 TTSWIWTNIGKLT
+455 TTGWIWTNIGRLL

-476 SANINNY
+476 NTNINNY
-483 DLDFSHSYNESRA
+483 DLIFSHGYNKSRS

-505 RPKNMTNLTLNKRYA
+505 RPKNTTNLTLGRQYA
-520 KFNSKVQIIKKS
+520 KFNSKMQIIKKS
-532 SSFDANNVELAG
+532 SSLDAGNVELAG

-587 SLGLDYKF
+587 SLGLDYNF

>member
-1 MIIMNIKKLSVAAAV
+1 MQIRQLSLVAAI
-16 SALTFATA
+16 SALTFTTTT
-24 SNAVLGPI
+24 NAVLGPI

-38 EYRTANPVI
+38 EYRTENPVI
-47 GSIASTLNFDAEDI
+47 GSIASTLTFTDSDI

-68 FIDFLATVPSV
+68 FLDFLATVPSV

-96 HSNHTLILVDGVKIN
+96 HSNHTLILVDGIKIN

-157 TTKKGANG
+157 TTKQGADG
-165 TRSTVSMKYG
+165 ARSAFSMKYG

-193 FVRFSHNKY
+193 FIRFSHNKY

-209 RDADITD
+209 RDTDITD
-216 DKDGVDNQT
+216 DKDGVDNRT
-225 TQIKFGNERHH
+225 TQIKFGNENYHV
-236 ITYLESRL
+236 TYLESRL

-254 TQSVDNCL
+254 AQLVDNCL

-282 SAKLSLAQIT
+282 NAKLSLAQIT
-292 DTRDETKGSVFTLGD
+292 DTRDETKGVVFSLGD
-307 QYKRTDIT
+307 QYTRTDIT
-315 LLNDIRIDKA
+315 LLNDIKIDGA
-325 LLNIGLSQVD
+325 LLNISLSQVN
-335 DKNTNNNQQITSK
+335 DKNTNNNQQLNSK
-348 EAFINWQKEIDNI
+348 EAFINWQKEINSI
-361 DINTGARHIKHSKF
+361 DINTGARYIEHSKF
-375 SNETVYNLGIAKYL
+375 NNETVYNLGIAKYL
-389 DKGVKLTSTYNTAFT
+389 DKRVKLTSTYSTAFT

-436 VVDVK
+436 MVDARA
-441 TYTNKIENAFRSDA
+441 YSNKIENAFRSDV
-455 TTSWIWTNIGKLT
+455 TTGWDWTNIGRLLA
-468 TKGIEVSV
+468 KGIEVSV
-476 SANINNY
+476 NTNINNY
-483 DLDFSHSYNESRA
+483 DLIFSHGYNKSRS

-505 RPKNMTNLTLNKRYA
+505 RPKNTTNLTLGRQYA
-520 KFNSKVQIIKKS
+520 KFNSKMQIIKKS
-532 SSFDANNVELAG
+532 SSLDTGNVELAG

-587 SLGLDYKF
+587 SLGLDYNF

>member
-1 MIIMNIKKLSVAAAV
+1 MNIKQLSVAAAV
-16 SALTFATA
+16 SALTFTTA

-38 EYRTANPVI
+38 EYRTDSPVI
-47 GSIASTLNFDAEDI
+47 GSIASTLSFDAEDI

-96 HSNHTLILVDGVKIN
+96 HSNHTLILVDGIKIN

-157 TTKKGANG
+157 ATKKGADG
-165 TRSTVSMKYG
+165 THSTVSMKYG

-187 GGSTEG
+187 GGSAEG

-216 DKDGVDNQT
+216 DKDGVDNRT

-262 GDTKLNKVL
+262 GDAKLNKVL

-282 SAKLSLAQIT
+282 ITKLSLAQIT
-292 DTRDETKGSVFTLGD
+292 DTRDDTKGSVFTLGD

-315 LLNDIRIDKA
+315 LLNDIKIDKA

-348 EAFINWQKEIDNI
+348 EVFINWQKEIGNI

-404 APSLAQIN
+404 TPSLAQIN

-441 TYTNKIENAFRSDA
+441 TYTNKIENAFRSDD
-455 TTSWIWTNIGKLT
+455 TTGWAWSNIGRLT

-476 SANINNY
+476 STNINNY

-505 RPKNMTNLTLNKRYA
+505 RPKNMTNLTLNKRYD

-532 SSFDANNVELAG
+532 SSLDAGNVELAG
-544 YTLLNLSTQYQV
+544 YTLLNLNTQYQV

-587 SLGLDYKF
+587 SLGLDYNF

>member
-1 MIIMNIKKLSVAAAV
+1 MQIRQLSLVAAI
-16 SALTFATA
+16 SALTFTTTT
-24 SNAVLGPI
+24 NAVLGPI

-38 EYRTANPVI
+38 EYRTENPVI
-47 GSIASTLNFDAEDI
+47 GSIASTLTFTDSDI

-68 FIDFLATVPSV
+68 FLDFLATVPSV

-96 HSNHTLILVDGVKIN
+96 HSNHTLILVDGIKIN

-157 TTKKGANG
+157 TTKQGADG
-165 TRSTVSMKYG
+165 ARSAFSMKYG

-193 FVRFSHNKY
+193 FIRFSHNKY

-209 RDADITD
+209 RDTDITD
-216 DKDGVDNQT
+216 DKDGVDNRT
-225 TQIKFGNERHH
+225 TQIKFGNENYHV
-236 ITYLESRL
+236 TYLESRL

-254 TQSVDNCL
+254 AQLVDNCL

-282 SAKLSLAQIT
+282 NAKLSLAQIT
-292 DTRDETKGSVFTLGD
+292 DTRDETKGVVFSLGD
-307 QYKRTDIT
+307 QYTRTDIT
-315 LLNDIRIDKA
+315 LLNDIKIDGA
-325 LLNIGLSQVD
+325 LLNISLSQVN
-335 DKNTNNNQQITSK
+335 DKNTNNNQQINSK
-348 EAFINWQKEIDNI
+348 EAFINWQKEINSI
-361 DINTGARHIKHSKF
+361 DINTGARYIEHSKF
-375 SNETVYNLGIAKYL
+375 NNETVYNLGIAKYL
-389 DKGVKLTSTYNTAFT
+389 DKRVKLTSTYSTAFT

-436 VVDVK
+436 MVDARA
-441 TYTNKIENAFRSDA
+441 YSNKIENAFRSDD
-455 TTSWIWTNIGKLT
+455 TTGWSWTNIGRLL

-476 SANINNY
+476 NTHINNY
-483 DLDFSHSYNESRA
+483 DLIFSHGYNKSRA

-505 RPKNMTNLTLNKRYA
+505 RPKNTTNLTLGRQYA
-520 KFNSKVQIIKKS
+520 KFNSKMQIIKKS
-532 SSFDANNVELAG
+532 SSLDAGNVELAG

-587 SLGLDYKF
+587 SLGLDYNF

>member
-1 MIIMNIKKLSVAAAV
+1 MNIKQLSVAAAV
-16 SALTFATA
+16 SALTFTTA

-38 EYRTANPVI
+38 EYRTDSPVI
-47 GSIASTLNFDAEDI
+47 GSIASTLSFDAEDI

-96 HSNHTLILVDGVKIN
+96 HSNHTLILVDGIKIN

-157 TTKKGANG
+157 ATKKGADG
-165 TRSTVSMKYG
+165 THSTVSMKYG

-187 GGSTEG
+187 GGSAEG

-216 DKDGVDNQT
+216 DKDGVDNRT

-262 GDTKLNKVL
+262 GDAKLNKVL
-271 ISTNKKINNTW
+271 ISTNKKN
-282 SAKLSLAQIT
+282 
-292 DTRDETKGSVFTLGD
+292 
-307 QYKRTDIT
+307 
-315 LLNDIRIDKA
+315 
-325 LLNIGLSQVD
+325 
-335 DKNTNNNQQITSK
+335 
-348 EAFINWQKEIDNI
+348 
-361 DINTGARHIKHSKF
+361 
-375 SNETVYNLGIAKYL
+375 
-389 DKGVKLTSTYNTAFT
+389 
-404 APSLAQIN
+404 
-412 AVATLEPETSKN
+412 
-424 IELGIEKTYDWG
+424 
-436 VVDVK
+436 
-441 TYTNKIENAFRSDA
+441 
-455 TTSWIWTNIGKLT
+455 
-468 TKGIEVSV
+468 
-476 SANINNY
+476 
-483 DLDFSHSYNESRA
+483 
-496 HDETTQAIR
+496 
-505 RPKNMTNLTLNKRYA
+505 
-520 KFNSKVQIIKKS
+520 
-532 SSFDANNVELAG
+532 
-544 YTLLNLSTQYQV
+544 
-556 NNNAKA
+556 
-562 SLTVN
+562 
-567 NATDKDYTVA
+567 
-577 NGFNQFGRTV
+577 
-587 SLGLDYKF
+587 

>member
-1 MIIMNIKKLSVAAAV
+1 MKLKQLPLVAAI
-16 SALTFATA
+16 SALTFTTTT
-24 SNAVLGPI
+24 NAVLGPI

-38 EYRTANPVI
+38 EYRTASPVI
-47 GSIASTLNFDAEDI
+47 GSIASTLSFDAEDI

-96 HSNHTLILVDGVKIN
+96 HSNHTLILVDGIKIN

-157 TTKKGANG
+157 TTKKGADG
-165 TRSTVSMKYG
+165 AHSTVSIKHG

-187 GGSTEG
+187 GGSAEG

-209 RDADITD
+209 RDADTTN
-216 DKDGVDNQT
+216 DKDGVDNRT
-225 TQIKFGNERHH
+225 TQIKFGNKHH
-236 ITYLESRL
+236 HVTYSESRL

-271 ISTNKKINNTW
+271 ISTSKKINNTW
-282 SAKLSLAQIT
+282 STKLSLAQIT

-307 QYKRTDIT
+307 QYKRVDIT
-315 LLNDIRIDKA
+315 LLNDIKIDKA

-436 VVDVK
+436 VINIK

-455 TTSWIWTNIGKLT
+455 ITSWIWTNVGRLA
-468 TKGIEVSV
+468 TKGTEVSV
-476 SANINNY
+476 STNINNY
-483 DLDFSHSYNESRA
+483 NLDFSHSYNESSA

-505 RPKNMTNLTLNKRYA
+505 RPKNITNLALNKRYD

-532 SSFDANNVELAG
+532 SSLDAGNVKLSG

-556 NNNAKA
+556 NNNTKA

-587 SLGLDYKF
+587 SLGLDYNF

>member
-1 MIIMNIKKLSVAAAV
+1 MQIRQLSLVAAI
-16 SALTFATA
+16 SALTFTTTT
-24 SNAVLGPI
+24 NAVLGPI

-38 EYRTANPVI
+38 EYRTENPVI
-47 GSIASTLNFDAEDI
+47 GSIASTLTFTDSDI

-68 FIDFLATVPSV
+68 FLDFLATVPSV

-96 HSNHTLILVDGVKIN
+96 HSNHTLILVDGIKIN

-157 TTKKGANG
+157 TTKQGADG
-165 TRSTVSMKYG
+165 ARSAFSMKYG

-193 FVRFSHNKY
+193 FIRFSHNKY

-209 RDADITD
+209 RDTDITD
-216 DKDGVDNQT
+216 DKDGVDNRT
-225 TQIKFGNERHH
+225 TQIKFGNENYHV
-236 ITYLESRL
+236 TYLESRL

-254 TQSVDNCL
+254 AQLVDNCL

-282 SAKLSLAQIT
+282 NAKLSLAQIT
-292 DTRDETKGSVFTLGD
+292 DTRDETKGVVFSLGD
-307 QYKRTDIT
+307 QYTRTDIT
-315 LLNDIRIDKA
+315 LLNDIKIDGA
-325 LLNIGLSQVD
+325 LLNISLSQVN
-335 DKNTNNNQQITSK
+335 DKNTNNNQQLNSK
-348 EAFINWQKEIDNI
+348 EAFINWQKEINSI
-361 DINTGARHIKHSKF
+361 DINTGARYIEHSKF
-375 SNETVYNLGIAKYL
+375 NNETVYNLGIAKYL
-389 DKGVKLTSTYNTAFT
+389 DKRVKLTSTYSTAFT

-436 VVDVK
+436 MVDARA
-441 TYTNKIENAFRSDA
+441 YSNKIENAFRSDV
-455 TTSWIWTNIGKLT
+455 TTGWDWTNIGRLLA
-468 TKGIEVSV
+468 KGIEVSV
-476 SANINNY
+476 NTNINNY
-483 DLDFSHSYNESRA
+483 DLIFSHGYNKSRS

-505 RPKNMTNLTLNKRYA
+505 RPKNTTNLTLGRQYA
-520 KFNSKVQIIKKS
+520 KFNSKMQIIKKS
-532 SSFDANNVELAG
+532 SSLDAGNVELAG

-587 SLGLDYKF
+587 SLGLDYNF